1 MFPMTVTVANPTQ
14 LNAVMAALGFA
25 GITPTSPCA
34 GHAVE
39 SAKEEA
45 KTKAKKDSKTEKA
58 QAEVANNTANST
70 SETSN
75 APTEAV
81 VEQTAPEAATPQATG
96 AADVVQMTGAEA
108 EKALHGIANRPAET
122 PTYQDTAAAVTALAK
137 AKGRDAA
144 VAVLSQFGA
153 GKLPEVKPEDFAA
166 VIAACNKAGV

>member
-1 MFPMTVTVANPTQ
+1 MFPMTVTVSNPTQ

-25 GITPTSPCA
+25 GAAQASPCT

-45 KTKAKKDSKTEKA
+45 KAKPKNSKPEKA
-58 QAEVANNTANST
+58 QAEVANNTASST
-70 SETSN
+70 SEVSI

-81 VEQTAPEAATPQATG
+81 VEQPAPEAATSPATG

-144 VAVLSQFGA
+144 VAVLTKFGA
-153 GKLPEVKPEDFAA
+153 AKLPEVKPEDFAA
-166 VIAACNKAGV
+166 VIAACNEAGA

>member
-1 MFPMTVTVANPTQ
+1 MFPMTVTVSNPTQ

-25 GITPTSPCA
+25 GAAQASPCT

-45 KTKAKKDSKTEKA
+45 KTAKKGKPEKA
-58 QAEVANNTANST
+58 QAEVANNTASST
-70 SETSN
+70 SEVSI

-81 VEQTAPEAATPQATG
+81 VEQPAPEAATSPATG

-144 VAVLSQFGA
+144 VAVLTKFGA
-153 GKLPEVKPEDFAA
+153 AKLPEVKPEDFAA
-166 VIAACNKAGV
+166 VIAACNEAGA